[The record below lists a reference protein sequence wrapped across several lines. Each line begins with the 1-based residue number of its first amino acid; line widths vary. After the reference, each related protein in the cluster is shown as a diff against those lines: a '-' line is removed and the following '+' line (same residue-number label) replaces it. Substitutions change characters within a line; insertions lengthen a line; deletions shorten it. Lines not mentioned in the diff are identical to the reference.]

1 MNKEVQVAKKELLV
15 ALAWG
20 GGIVLLALGATL
32 ARNQGY
38 IDQDTV
44 LRVVIGINGLMIA
57 YYGNRAPKALAPSA
71 DARRIA
77 RVAGWS
83 QVLSGLV
90 YAGLWAFAPI
100 PLAITVGSGAVVAG
114 MIVTLGYCFWLRAR
128 ARARADTRV

>member
-1 MNKEVQVAKKELLV
+1 MKRDLLV

-20 GGIVLLALGATL
+20 GGIILLALGATV
-32 ARNQGY
+32 ARSQGY
-38 IDQDTV
+38 IDRDTV

-57 YYGNRAPKALAPSA
+57 YYGNRAPKAVAPSIYA
-71 DARRIA
+71 AQIA

-100 PLAITVGSGAVVAG
+100 PIAIWVGCGAVLAG
-114 MIVTLGYCFWLRAR
+114 MIVTMGYCFWLRAK
-128 ARARADTRV
+128 ARSQKYDDRKA